1 MTRSIHPELI
11 GDLVELVCQKQTQP
25 STLVPR
31 IVSNF
36 FEFKTNKDNAVL
48 HPITEDEYKF
58 LLDLCTNDNRLT
70 LTGWIYSMREVQR
83 RFDIPSLSC
92 ETETQTVEYTQTIVE
107 NNPTPAAPESIPS
120 PEVLATTVT
129 VEEVETVIA
138 PVVVDTVTTTIST
151 TTTKDFDAVESTI
164 NNAPPQ
170 PEPIPEISH
179 VKYVH
184 HDDDLYFDK
193 EKLALILDNL
203 KGQQD
208 KKPLSEKQKLKY
220 RQIIE
225 KYIDEDGGISFS
237 TTFQLLIESVL
248 DERVPMKERLVH
260 FRQIISVLSAFL
272 TTLRTCDLQQFS
284 VAKKLPIWNS
294 IYFARS
300 LNKLEGQEGLD
311 LDKPLIVDTHFT
323 WNDIVCAV
331 DEITNVALNEL
342 RNGGTMDL
350 TFLESVIRMRLYVF
364 DNPPRKD
371 EYRLLM
377 MHKPAADDKNCNWFD
392 SEHSNIVLN
401 VYNTS
406 VIGNHIFP
414 LTEETATLL
423 NELKS
428 NDRKLVFTREDR
440 DESDSTPLT
449 ELEWEQAV
457 IQDFH
462 DNVVKEIVG
471 HQIITPR
478 LLRSLYLSDPDIV
491 ERLNSEP
498 HFRLQ
503 TIKAM
508 GHTLQ
513 EHISLWSPEEIPSKK
528 REAEDNED
536 EPSPKRTAL

>member
-58 LLDLCTNDNRLT
+58 LLDLCTNDNRHT
-70 LTGWIYSMREVQR
+70 LTGWIYFMRETQR
-83 RFDIPSLSC
+83 RFDTPSSSR

-120 PEVLATTVT
+120 PEVLSTTVAI
-129 VEEVETVIA
+129 EEVVV
-138 PVVVDTVTTTIST
+138 PPVVDTTTSST
-151 TTTKDFDAVESTI
+151 TSTTSTTSTEDSDAVESTI
-164 NNAPPQ
+164 NNALQ

-203 KGQQD
+203 KGQD
-208 KKPLSEKQKLKY
+208 KKPLTEKQKLKY

-225 KYIDEDGGISFS
+225 KYIDEDGGLSFS

-248 DERVPMKERLVH
+248 DERVPIKDRLVH
-260 FRQIISVLSAFL
+260 FRQIISVFSTFL

-311 LDKPLIVDTHFT
+311 LDKPLMVDTHVT

-491 ERLNSEP
+491 RKVE
-498 HFRLQ
+498 F
-503 TIKAM
+503 
-508 GHTLQ
+508 
-513 EHISLWSPEEIPSKK
+513 
-528 REAEDNED
+528 
-536 EPSPKRTAL
+536 